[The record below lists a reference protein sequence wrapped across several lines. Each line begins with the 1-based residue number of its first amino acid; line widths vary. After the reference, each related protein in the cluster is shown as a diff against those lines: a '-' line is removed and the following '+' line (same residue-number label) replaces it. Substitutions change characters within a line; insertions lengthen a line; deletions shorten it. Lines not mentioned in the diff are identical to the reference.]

1 MQCNRVVIEAQNHP
15 GTNLIGARPAQ
26 DIQEIKEPDSIVYQ
40 AAEQICDEI
49 SCKQA
54 NYMMVMGR
62 NPANPL
68 KILKDTSTGENQLL
82 QTVRKSVF

>member
-1 MQCNRVVIEAQNHP
+1 MNPSLKKMLAHVSQKYPKQWHKFSPVLWCM
-15 GTNLIGARPAQ
+15 G
-26 DIQEIKEPDSIVYQ
+26 EPRNETLGVSPF
-40 AAEQICDEI
+40 
-49 SCKQA
+49 
-54 NYMMVMGR
+54 MMVMGR

>member
-1 MQCNRVVIEAQNHP
+1 MNPSLKKMLAHVSQKYPKQWHKFSPIVLWCM
-15 GTNLIGARPAQ
+15 G
-26 DIQEIKEPDSIVYQ
+26 EPRNETLGVSPF
-40 AAEQICDEI
+40 
-49 SCKQA
+49 
-54 NYMMVMGR
+54 MMVMGR